1 MFKNPLLSDIK
12 FAFPS
17 VNSKATMSA
26 IPAHK
31 YVLAV
36 SSPVFFTM
44 FYGDLAERGDSVNIT
59 DCDPDVFLRFLR
71 FIYCDEAS
79 FEDIDSAIKVWR
91 LADMYDVPSLAREC
105 VKYLDGNM
113 EPLDAFDV
121 LTYARQFNDEE
132 MEKACWEV
140 IDYNAEVIVAD
151 ESFLD
156 VKQELLLSF
165 VERSSARIQET
176 TLFQTLDRWAAKR
189 CEEASMTV
197 NGENKRRFMGEDLL
211 KQFRFSLM
219 SPTEFSDVVMPTDIL
234 FLTEV
239 VDVFKQFT
247 SVSIPGGFKF
257 SLSPRKTVAEPLSSF
272 NTGEVQVPDQE
283 DQEDS
288 GDTSDVSDKTGLF
301 TFAVKK
307 DITLRGVVIVTDID
321 QESCQVSLSITEK
334 GKKIKQIKSKTFMQK
349 ETLDSDSHGEV
360 NVVFNRPLNLLKNT
374 CYTIETETDT
384 TNNRDCG
391 FVRRNKPNSSAQAT
405 ETGFKFTPTAPA
417 SSVGATFTFGTAIAS
432 QPSDTVFF
440 GSKPLTAFPTWSK
453 ASTTS
458 GGFSFGVGTAFQHSQ
473 VVAIASGS
481 ETPSFGLST
490 SSQAGGATGFGS
502 CKIAE
507 PFSVLSPQIGF
518 HRTGSKKKTQYLAIV
533 LENVTKNAQITILVN
548 IAVR

>member
-17 VNSKATMSA
+17 VNSEATIST

-44 FYGDLAERGDSVNIT
+44 FYGDLAESGDSVNIT

-79 FEDIDSAIKVWR
+79 FEDIDCAIKVWR

-156 VKQELLLSF
+156 VKQEFLLSF
-165 VERSSARIQET
+165 VERSSACIQET
-176 TLFQTLDRWAAKR
+176 TLFQALDGWAAKR
-189 CEEASMTV
+189 CEEASINV

-211 KQFRFSLM
+211 QQFRFSLM
-219 SPTEFSDVVMPTDIL
+219 SPSEFSDVVMPTDIL

-257 SLSPRKTVAEPLSSF
+257 SLSPRKTVVEPLSSF

-283 DQEDS
+283 AS
-288 GDTSDVSDKTGLF
+288 VSMSDVSDKTGLF
-301 TFAVKK
+301 TFAVNR
-307 DITLRGVVIVTDID
+307 DITLRGVVIVTGKG
-321 QESCQVSLSITEK
+321 QKSCQVCLSITER

-360 NVVFNRPLNLLKNT
+360 NVVFNRPVNLLKNT
-374 CYTIETETDT
+374 CYTIETETET
-384 TNNRDCG
+384 TNNRYCG
-391 FVRRNKPNSSAQAT
+391 FVRSAKTTTASRAA
-405 ETGFKFTPTAPA
+405 TAP
-417 SSVGATFTFGTAIAS
+417 SM
-432 QPSDTVFF
+432 
-440 GSKPLTAFPTWSK
+440 
-453 ASTTS
+453 
-458 GGFSFGVGTAFQHSQ
+458 GFSFGSSSVQTGFCGFGVMSSVSLQAMNSSSSQ
-473 VVAIASGS
+473 KIDQENIVSCY
-481 ETPSFGLST
+481 SFGKCHQKCPDHSEYSGEIMQLLFK
-490 SSQAGGATGFGS
+490 G
-502 CKIAE
+502 
-507 PFSVLSPQIGF
+507 
-518 HRTGSKKKTQYLAIV
+518 
-533 LENVTKNAQITILVN
+533 
-548 IAVR
+548 

>member
-17 VNSKATMSA
+17 VNSEATISA

-44 FYGDLAERGDSVNIT
+44 FYGDLAESGDSVNIT

-79 FEDIDSAIKVWR
+79 FEDIDCAIKVWR

-165 VERSSARIQET
+165 VERSSACIQET
-176 TLFQTLDRWAAKR
+176 TLFQALDGWAAKR
-189 CEEASMTV
+189 CEEASITV

-283 DQEDS
+283 AS
-288 GDTSDVSDKTGLF
+288 GATSDVSNKTGLF

-307 DITLRGVVIVTDID
+307 DITLRGVVIVTDKD
-321 QESCQVSLSITEK
+321 QESSQVSLSITEK
-334 GKKIKQIKSKTFMQK
+334 GKKIKQIKSKSFMQK

-374 CYTIETETDT
+374 CYTIDTETDT
-384 TNNRDCG
+384 TNNRNCG
-391 FVRRNKPNSSAQAT
+391 FVRRNKPNSSAQAAGA
-405 ETGFKFTPTAPA
+405 GFQFIPPAAPA
-417 SSVGATFTFGTAIAS
+417 SSVGATFNFGASVTS
-432 QPSDTVFF
+432 QPSDTVLF
-440 GSKPLTAFPTWSK
+440 GGKPLTAFGTWSK
-453 ASTTS
+453 VSTTS
-458 GGFSFGVGTAFQHSQ
+458 SVRPLFGKPTNRVSSERIKEENAVSCYSFGK
-473 VVAIASGS
+473 
-481 ETPSFGLST
+481 
-490 SSQAGGATGFGS
+490 
-502 CKIAE
+502 CD
-507 PFSVLSPQIGF
+507 
-518 HRTGSKKKTQYLAIV
+518 KKCPDHYSREYCGEITQL
-533 LENVTKNAQITILVN
+533 LFEG
-548 IAVR
+548 

>member
-17 VNSKATMSA
+17 VNSEGTISEIA
-26 IPAHK
+26 AHK

-36 SSPVFFTM
+36 SSPVFFTR
-44 FYGDLAERGDSVNIT
+44 FYGDLAEGGDSVNIT

-79 FEDIDSAIKVWR
+79 FEDIDCAIKVWR

-113 EPLDAFDV
+113 EPLDAFGV

-156 VKQELLLSF
+156 VKQEFLLSF
-165 VERSSARIQET
+165 VERSSACIQET
-176 TLFQTLDRWAAKR
+176 TLFQALDGWAAKR
-189 CEEASMTV
+189 CEEASINV

-211 KQFRFSLM
+211 QQFRFSLM
-219 SPTEFSDVVMPTDIL
+219 SPSEFSDVVMPTDIL

-239 VDVFKQFT
+239 VDIFKQFT

-283 DQEDS
+283 AS
-288 GDTSDVSDKTGLF
+288 VATSDVSDKTGLF
-301 TFAVKK
+301 TFAVNR
-307 DITLRGVVIVTDID
+307 DITLRGVVIVTGKG
-321 QESCQVSLSITEK
+321 QESCQVCLSITER

-360 NVVFNRPLNLLKNT
+360 NVVFNRPVNLLKNT
-374 CYTIETETDT
+374 CYTIETETET
-384 TNNRDCG
+384 TNNRYCG
-391 FVRRNKPNSSAQAT
+391 FVRSAKTTTVSRAA
-405 ETGFKFTPTAPA
+405 TAP
-417 SSVGATFTFGTAIAS
+417 
-432 QPSDTVFF
+432 
-440 GSKPLTAFPTWSK
+440 
-453 ASTTS
+453 ST
-458 GGFSFGVGTAFQHSQ
+458 GFSFGASAVQFGFGGFGVKPVVSLQPMNSSSSQ
-473 VVAIASGS
+473 KIDQESVVSCY
-481 ETPSFGLST
+481 SFGKCHQKCPDHSEYSGEIMQLLFK
-490 SSQAGGATGFGS
+490 G
-502 CKIAE
+502 
-507 PFSVLSPQIGF
+507 
-518 HRTGSKKKTQYLAIV
+518 
-533 LENVTKNAQITILVN
+533 
-548 IAVR
+548 

>member
-17 VNSKATMSA
+17 VNGETTISA

-44 FYGDLAERGDSVNIT
+44 FYGDLAESGDSVNIT

-79 FEDIDSAIKVWR
+79 FEDIDCAIKVWR
-91 LADMYDVPSLAREC
+91 LADMYDVPLLAREC

-165 VERSSARIQET
+165 VERSSACIQET
-176 TLFQTLDRWAAKR
+176 TLFQALDRWAAKR
-189 CEEASMTV
+189 CEEASISV
-197 NGENKRRFMGEDLL
+197 NGENKRNFMGEDLL

-219 SPTEFSDVVMPTDIL
+219 SPSEFSDVVMPTDIL

-257 SLSPRKTVAEPLSSF
+257 SLSPRKTVGEPLSSF
-272 NTGEVQVPDQE
+272 KTGEVQVSIPF
-283 DQEDS
+283 S
-288 GDTSDVSDKTGLF
+288 GSFSNPTSDVSDKTGLF
-301 TFAVKK
+301 TFAVKR
-307 DITLRGVVIVTDID
+307 DITLRGVVIVTGKD
-321 QESCQVSLSITEK
+321 QESCRVILSITER
-334 GKKIKQIKSKTFMQK
+334 GKKVKQSKSKTFVRK

-360 NVVFNRPLNLLKNT
+360 KVIFNRPLNLLKNT

-384 TNNRDCG
+384 TNDRNCG

-405 ETGFKFTPTAPA
+405 GTGFEPAPVTPA
-417 SSVGATFTFGTAIAS
+417 SSVGAMFTFGTATS
-432 QPSDTVFF
+432 
-440 GSKPLTAFPTWSK
+440 SK
-453 ASTTS
+453 ASITS
-458 GGFSFGVGTAFQHSQ
+458 GGSLFGCTAFQQPQGGFSF
-473 VVAIASGS
+473 
-481 ETPSFGLST
+481 
-490 SSQAGGATGFGS
+490 SSQAGGTTGFGG
-502 CKIAE
+502 CKIDSESLFGAMTINL
-507 PFSVLSPQIGF
+507 FSSDRI
-518 HRTGSKKKTQYLAIV
+518 KKENAVSCYSFGKCHKKCPDHYSREYCGEITQL
-533 LENVTKNAQITILVN
+533 LFEG
-548 IAVR
+548 

>member
-1 MFKNPLLSDIK
+1 MLQNPLLSDIR

-17 VNSKATMSA
+17 VYSEATISE

-44 FYGDLAERGDSVNIT
+44 FYGDLAESGDSVNIT

-79 FEDIDSAIKVWR
+79 FEDIDCAIKVWR

-156 VKQELLLSF
+156 VKQEFLLSF
-165 VERSSARIQET
+165 VERSSACIQET
-176 TLFQTLDRWAAKR
+176 TLFQALDGWAAKR
-189 CEEASMTV
+189 CEEASINV

-211 KQFRFSLM
+211 QQFRFSLM
-219 SPTEFSDVVMPTDIL
+219 SPSEFSDVVMPTDIL

-272 NTGEVQVPDQE
+272 NTGKVQVPDQE
-283 DQEDS
+283 AS
-288 GDTSDVSDKTGLF
+288 VATSYVSDKTGLL
-301 TFAVKK
+301 TFAVNR
-307 DITLRGVVIVTDID
+307 DITLRGVVIVTGKG
-321 QESCQVSLSITEK
+321 QESCQVCLSITER

-360 NVVFNRPLNLLKNT
+360 NVVFNRPVNLLKNT
-374 CYTIETETDT
+374 CYTIETETET
-384 TNNRDCG
+384 TNNRYCG
-391 FVRRNKPNSSAQAT
+391 FVRSAKTTTVSRAA
-405 ETGFKFTPTAPA
+405 TAP
-417 SSVGATFTFGTAIAS
+417 SM
-432 QPSDTVFF
+432 
-440 GSKPLTAFPTWSK
+440 
-453 ASTTS
+453 
-458 GGFSFGVGTAFQHSQ
+458 GFSFPVPAFQTGFSGFGVMQGVSLQPVNSSSSQ
-473 VVAIASGS
+473 KIDQENLSCY
-481 ETPSFGLST
+481 SFGKCHQKCPDHSEYSGEIMQLLFK
-490 SSQAGGATGFGS
+490 G
-502 CKIAE
+502 
-507 PFSVLSPQIGF
+507 
-518 HRTGSKKKTQYLAIV
+518 
-533 LENVTKNAQITILVN
+533 
-548 IAVR
+548 

>member
-12 FAFPS
+12 FAFPR
-17 VNSKATMSA
+17 VNSEATIST

-44 FYGDLAERGDSVNIT
+44 FYGDLAESGDSVNIT

-79 FEDIDSAIKVWR
+79 FEDIDCAIKVWR
-91 LADMYDVPSLAREC
+91 LADMYDVPSLAKEC
-105 VKYLDGNM
+105 VKYLDSNM

-156 VKQELLLSF
+156 VKEELLLSF
-165 VERSSARIQET
+165 VERSSACIQET
-176 TLFQTLDRWAAKR
+176 TLFQALDGWAAKR
-189 CEEASMTV
+189 CEEASINV

-211 KQFRFSLM
+211 QQFRFSLM
-219 SPTEFSDVVMPTDIL
+219 SPSEFSDVVMPTDIL

-283 DQEDS
+283 AS
-288 GDTSDVSDKTGLF
+288 VSMSDVSDKTGVF
-301 TFAVKK
+301 TFAVNR
-307 DITLRGVVIVTDID
+307 DITLRGVVIVTGKD
-321 QESCQVSLSITEK
+321 QESCQVCLSITER

-360 NVVFNRPLNLLKNT
+360 NVVFNRPVNLLKNT
-374 CYTIETETDT
+374 CYTIETETET
-384 TNNRDCG
+384 TNNRYCG
-391 FVRRNKPNSSAQAT
+391 FVRSAKTTTVSRAA
-405 ETGFKFTPTAPA
+405 TAP
-417 SSVGATFTFGTAIAS
+417 SM
-432 QPSDTVFF
+432 
-440 GSKPLTAFPTWSK
+440 
-453 ASTTS
+453 
-458 GGFSFGVGTAFQHSQ
+458 GFSFPVPAFQTGFSGFGVMQGVSLQPVNSSSSQ
-473 VVAIASGS
+473 KIDQENLSCY
-481 ETPSFGLST
+481 SFGKCHQKCPDHSEYSGEIMQLLFK
-490 SSQAGGATGFGS
+490 G
-502 CKIAE
+502 
-507 PFSVLSPQIGF
+507 
-518 HRTGSKKKTQYLAIV
+518 
-533 LENVTKNAQITILVN
+533 
-548 IAVR
+548 

>member
-1 MFKNPLLSDIK
+1 MASPKSQDRWQTKAASVLERSKHMFKNPLLSDIK

-17 VNSKATMSA
+17 VNSEATILA

-44 FYGDLAERGDSVNIT
+44 FYGDLAESGDSVNIT

-91 LADMYDVPSLAREC
+91 LADMYDLPSLAREC

-156 VKQELLLSF
+156 VKQELLLLF

-176 TLFQTLDRWAAKR
+176 TLFQALDGWAAKR
-189 CEEASMTV
+189 CEEAGMTV
-197 NGENKRRFMGEDLL
+197 NGENKRGFMGEDLL

-219 SPTEFSDVVMPTDIL
+219 SPSDFSDVVMPTEIL

-239 VDVFKQFT
+239 IDVFKQFT

-257 SLSPRKTVAEPLSSF
+257 SLSPRKAADEPLFSF

-283 DQEDS
+283 TMAS
-288 GDTSDVSDKTGLF
+288 GATSDVSNKTGLF

-307 DITLRGVVIVTDID
+307 DITLRGVVIVTDKD
-321 QESCQVSLSITEK
+321 QESYQVSLSITQR
-334 GKKIKQIKSKTFMQK
+334 GKKIKQIKSKTFMRK
-349 ETLDSDSHGEV
+349 ETLDSDSHGEAV
-360 NVVFNRPLNLLKNT
+360 VVFNRPMNLLKNT
-374 CYTIETETDT
+374 CFTIETETAT
-384 TNNRDCG
+384 TNNRNSA
-391 FVRRNKPNSSAQAT
+391 FVRQNEPAFGSVSASSTVGGFNFGAGKSSFGISSTAVFSTPTPGFNFTSVPTSGAKAINSS
-405 ETGFKFTPTAPA
+405 
-417 SSVGATFTFGTAIAS
+417 
-432 QPSDTVFF
+432 PSEKSDKYDVV
-440 GSKPLTAFPTWSK
+440 SCC
-453 ASTTS
+453 
-458 GGFSFGVGTAFQHSQ
+458 SFGKCHSKCPDHSKY
-473 VVAIASGS
+473 SG
-481 ETPSFGLST
+481 EIIQLLF
-490 SSQAGGATGFGS
+490 
-502 CKIAE
+502 KE
-507 PFSVLSPQIGF
+507 
-518 HRTGSKKKTQYLAIV
+518 
-533 LENVTKNAQITILVN
+533 
-548 IAVR
+548 

>member
-1 MFKNPLLSDIK
+1 MLQNPLLSDIR

-17 VNSKATMSA
+17 VYSEATISE

-44 FYGDLAERGDSVNIT
+44 FYGDLAESGDSVNIT
-59 DCDPDVFLRFLR
+59 DCDPGVFLRFLR

-79 FEDIDSAIKVWR
+79 FEDIDCAIKVWR
-91 LADMYDVPSLAREC
+91 LADMYDVPSLVREC
-105 VKYLDGNM
+105 VMYLDGNM

-165 VERSSARIQET
+165 VERSSARIRKET
-176 TLFQTLDRWAAKR
+176 TLFQALDRWAAKR

-211 KQFRFSLM
+211 QQFRFSLM
-219 SPTEFSDVVMPTDIL
+219 SPSEFSDVVMPTEIL
-234 FLTEV
+234 LLTEV

-257 SLSPRKTVAEPLSSF
+257 SLSPRKTVAEPHSSF

-283 DQEDS
+283 A
-288 GDTSDVSDKTGLF
+288 TSNVSDKTGLF

-307 DITLRGVVIVTDID
+307 DITLRGVVIVTDKD
-321 QESCQVSLSITEK
+321 HESCQVSLSITEK
-334 GKKIKQIKSKTFMQK
+334 GKKVKQIKRIKRKTFMRK
-349 ETLDSDSHGEV
+349 ETLDSDSHGEF
-360 NVVFNRPLNLLKNT
+360 NVLFNRPLNLKKNT
-374 CYTIETETDT
+374 CYSIETETDT
-384 TNNRDCG
+384 TNNRNCG
-391 FVRRNKPNSSAQAT
+391 VVRPRSKPINSAKAFGS
-405 ETGFKFTPTAPA
+405 
-417 SSVGATFTFGTAIAS
+417 TFGSATTTTTAS
-432 QPSDTVFF
+432 F
-440 GSKPLTAFPTWSK
+440 GSTFGSATTTTTASYIVGGLNVATQSPFPG
-453 ASTTS
+453 TS
-458 GGFSFGVGTAFQHSQ
+458 GFFSRTQSSLFAPSQ
-473 VVAIASGS
+473 VRS
-481 ETPSFGLST
+481 PNQFG
-490 SSQAGGATGFGS
+490 GFGS
-502 CKIAE
+502 PVVPTSGAKVIN
-507 PFSVLSPQIGF
+507 SSLSEQID
-518 HRTGSKKKTQYLAIV
+518 K
-533 LENVTKNAQITILVN
+533 VN
-548 IAVR
+548 IVSCCSFGKCHLKCPDHSEYSGEIIQLLFKG